1 MTREP
6 HPGDGICDSV
16 LDTVGHTPLIRMQ
29 RVVPAGGPVQLLA
42 KHEGYNPTGSVKARI
57 IAAMLDDYE
66 RRGRLRPAMT
76 LVEAS
81 SGNTGIA
88 LAMAAAVKGYRCTI
102 LMGKRLSRERRQMI
116 RAFGAELILID
127 GGTDEAWAQADAMV
141 QAEPDRYFRFH
152 QYESEENWRAHYR
165 TTGPELWRQ
174 TGGRL
179 DVLVAT
185 LGTTGTL
192 LGAARYLKEQNPAL
206 RVVSV
211 EPDSGRSRQ
220 QGIRNLTHLRLPPFW
235 DPAIADE
242 RRLCRDDDAF
252 AHARRL
258 ALEEGIFAGISAGS
272 ALWAALDEV
281 RRLARGTVVFIVPD
295 GGEKYLTTELF
306 AFSDD
311 PAVNAPLE

>member
-1 MTREP
+1 MTTTDRFD
-6 HPGDGICDSV
+6 HICDSV
-16 LDTVGHTPLIRMQ
+16 LDTVGHTPLIRMH
-29 RVVPAGGPVQLLA
+29 RVVPPGGRVELLA

-57 IAAMLDDYE
+57 IGAMLDDYE
-66 RRGRLRPAMT
+66 RRGLLRPGMT
-76 LVEAS
+76 LIEAS

-88 LAMAAAVKGYRCTI
+88 LAMAAAVKGYPCTI
-102 LMGKRLSRERRQMI
+102 LMGKRLSRERRQMV
-116 RAFGAELILID
+116 RAFGAQLVLVD
-127 GGTDEAWAQADAMV
+127 GGTDEAWAQADAMAG
-141 QAEPDRYFRFH
+141 AEPARYFRFH
-152 QYESEENWRAHYR
+152 QYASEENWRAHYR

-192 LGAARYLKEQNPAL
+192 LGTARYLREQNPAL

-211 EPDSGRSRQ
+211 EPDTGRSKQ
-220 QGIRNLTHLRLPPFW
+220 QGIRNLTELRTPPFW

-242 RRLCRDDDAF
+242 RRLCRDSDAF
-252 AHARRL
+252 AFARRL

-281 RRLARGTVVFIVPD
+281 RRLERGTVVFVIPD

-306 AFSDD
+306 AFRDD
-311 PAVNAPLE
+311 PAVNAPSD